1 MAHKIEVVAAVRE
14 DQGKGASRRL
24 RRTGNVPAVVY
35 GAGQEAQAISVEN
48 RAIVKHL
55 DNEAFYS
62 SILTLNIGDASEK
75 VVLRDVQRHPAKES
89 ILHLDFLR
97 VDPNEKIHV
106 HVPVHV
112 INAEKSEGVKHGAN
126 VQRLISDVEVICLP
140 SDIPEYLE
148 ADIEHLGV
156 GESLHLSDLPMPDN
170 CVLAALALGDDHN
183 QAIVNLKKGRGA

>member
-1 MAHKIEVVAAVRE
+1 MAHNVEVVATVRE

-35 GAGQEAQAISVEN
+35 GIGKEPQAISVEN

-55 DNEAFYS
+55 HNEAFYS
-62 SILTLNIGDASEK
+62 SILTLTVDGTSEK

-97 VDPNEKIHV
+97 IDPNEKIHV
-106 HVPVHV
+106 QVPLHI
-112 INAEKSEGVKHGAN
+112 INAEKSDGVKHGAQ

-156 GESLHLSDLPMPDN
+156 GDSLHLSDIPMPDG
-170 CVLAALALGDDHN
+170 CVLAALQLGDDHN